1 MAFGTAGFPPTGRN
15 EHYASPAGR
24 MRRLFERAAGPRR
37 FAHVDE
43 WNTSRICHRCLG
55 PLQSIRY
62 VAREV
67 DPVTRKET
75 SCGIREIR
83 GLKRCPII
91 NDDDYDDE
99 APAASSSSSGAA
111 ETGCTGQGIT
121 DDLHTS
127 SEEEEKK
134 KKKKSK
140 CPLAGAFLDRD
151 YNAARNMVTRY
162 VNINLEGTALHR
174 GNRVD
179 TKRRIRKLHLKSNDR
194 FIVKENNNK
203 AKKKYRT
210 VKQL

>member
-1 MAFGTAGFPPTGRN
+1 MLP
-15 EHYASPAGR
+15 
-24 MRRLFERAAGPRR
+24 
-37 FAHVDE
+37 
-43 WNTSRICHRCLG
+43 
-55 PLQSIRY
+55 
-62 VAREV
+62 
-67 DPVTRKET
+67 
-75 SCGIREIR
+75 
-83 GLKRCPII
+83 RCPII
-91 NDDDYDDE
+91 TDDDDDE
-99 APAASSSSSGAA
+99 AADAPTASSSDTA

-127 SEEEEKK
+127 SEEEE

-203 AKKKYRT
+203 AKKYRT